1 MTADSAKYGKDWKIK
16 RKRVQR
22 EIAAGWGVCEICSWP
37 IRSTDHWSLSRE
49 AGGAI
54 HSRCG
59 FDRGLLG
66 KGARGASEGDRP

>member
-1 MTADSAKYGKDWKIK
+1 MGEREAD
-16 RKRVQR
+16 
-22 EIAAGWGVCEICSWP
+22 ELCSWP
-37 IRSTDHWSLSRE
+37 IRNDDHWSLSRE

-66 KGARGASEGDRP
+66 KGTRSA

>member
-1 MTADSAKYGKDWKIK
+1 MKTDSAKYGKSWQIK
-16 RKRVQR
+16 RKRVEKQ
-22 EIAAGWGVCEICSWP
+22 IVAGRGVCELCSWP
-37 IRSTDHWSLSRE
+37 IRSDDQWSLSRE

-66 KGARGASEGDRP
+66 KARRA

>member
-1 MTADSAKYGKDWKIK
+1 MNAKTPRDWQFE

-22 EIAAGWGVCEICSWP
+22 QIVAGRGVCELCGWA
-37 IRSTDHWSLSRE
+37 IRSDDHWSLSRE

-54 HSRCG
+54 YSRCG

-66 KGARGASEGDRP
+66 KAARRA